1 MMMIMMMM
9 MMKEKT
15 KWGRTRNDDDDETA
29 EDFLEN
35 DKWSYEVIV
44 RIVCGSIAHQ
54 SYIPNNR
61 GNDYRVDNPRMRN
74 DHVNNECK

>member
-1 MMMIMMMM
+1 MNEQSQGWMMLMMLMR
-9 MMKEKT
+9 T
-15 KWGRTRNDDDDETA
+15 KSDDDDEKA

-35 DKWSYEVIV
+35 DKWSYEVII
-44 RIVCGSIAHQ
+44 RIVYGLVVHQ
-54 SYIPNNR
+54 SYTPNNR